1 MSELYDLENLTLR
14 EIKALRTGLDH
25 LPINGID
32 AFFVGTLQIKLNE
45 QIIERSFSPLKHNK
59 LFQLEHQYSYSYFFC
74 SNVLFTQN

>member
-1 MSELYDLENLTLR
+1 MNELYDLENLTLR

-45 QIIERSFSPLKHNK
+45 QIKQIEAHIAESQS
-59 LFQLEHQYSYSYFFC
+59 ESYDS
-74 SNVLFTQN
+74 

>member
-45 QIIERSFSPLKHNK
+45 QIKQIEAHIAESQS
-59 LFQLEHQYSYSYFFC
+59 ESYDS
-74 SNVLFTQN
+74 

>member
-45 QIIERSFSPLKHNK
+45 QIKNCINIFR
-59 LFQLEHQYSYSYFFC
+59 
-74 SNVLFTQN
+74 FTIQWIF